1 MKNSSQLAR
10 RTLSVRQTPCLIL
23 ISRAKREQEVTSLK
37 RAIEDEN
44 RNHEAQ
50 IQEMRQKHTQVVE
63 DLTDQL
69 EQTKRVSCIRLLLS
83 SLCLVFFSRWT
94 LSH

>member
-1 MKNSSQLAR
+1 M
-10 RTLSVRQTPCLIL
+10 
-23 ISRAKREQEVTSLK
+23 
-37 RAIEDEN
+37 EDEN

-69 EQTKRVSCIRLLLS
+69 EQTKRVSCIRLLL
-83 SLCLVFFSRWT
+83 LFFCALFFFVQSE
-94 LSH
+94 HNNAGPV